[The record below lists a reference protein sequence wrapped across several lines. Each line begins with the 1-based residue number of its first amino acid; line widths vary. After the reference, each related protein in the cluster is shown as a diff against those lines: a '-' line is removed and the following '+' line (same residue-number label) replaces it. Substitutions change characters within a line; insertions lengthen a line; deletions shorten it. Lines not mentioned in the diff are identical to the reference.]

1 MSWRS
6 LPTVWTVTIEAL
18 AKLLRALPAAAQL
31 YNPLLMAVISDM
43 AVIPDGFYQNQMPL
57 FISPPHIY

>member
-1 MSWRS
+1 
-6 LPTVWTVTIEAL
+6 VTIEAL